1 MSTTKVLLLSN
12 QSDYQML
19 YELLRD
25 ALRTRIED
33 IESSD
38 KNLSHAFYKQF
49 GSEVTTDEIIDFYT
63 VTLHQEM
70 IEKRRYCAKDPV
82 LSDFYFLSRV
92 IGSCCNA
99 REKRNT
105 FNSYFGD
112 FLPDKKFW
120 KDVRFNWINRDETEN
135 ENGYW
140 DVMLKLV
147 LSGNTEKDQ
156 SGLYE
161 TLWGFKV
168 EKLSKLSPEVLLDKF
183 REAAKENIKRY
194 NDEQWKFVDVKK
206 FSPKSYNYKAFEE
219 GNKLFSNLS
228 RCIVQA
234 CRDVKERGG
243 SAIWLKSLDEK
254 IGCENNVDE
263 KNIKSVIEEI
273 GIKKWAGYGPA
284 LTQDFFKDMGFSCF
298 GKADTHLINVL
309 NALSI
314 RFDQEHQEE
323 SIRKFLIKMASEI
336 GSGVTA
342 NHIDKIIWL
351 LRSGRFY
358 KHSPLGH
365 KLDEKGNKNTKKLC
379 RKIFDHIQS
388 SQGR

>member
-1 MSTTKVLLLSN
+1 MTTTNTLILRNKA
-12 QSDYQML
+12 DFKKL

-25 ALRTRIED
+25 ALRKRIRN
-33 IESSD
+33 ISKKD
-38 KNLSHAFYKQF
+38 KKLLNAFYKQF
-49 GSEVTTDEIIDFYT
+49 GPKVTEDEIIDFYT
-63 VTLHQEM
+63 VILHQEM
-70 IEKRRYCAKDPV
+70 IEKRRYCAQDLV
-82 LSDFYFLSRV
+82 LADFYFLSRV

-120 KDVRFNWINRDETEN
+120 KDVHFNWINRDEIEN

-161 TLWGFKV
+161 ILCGFNV
-168 EKLSKLSPEVLLDKF
+168 EKLSKLSPEVLLDQF
-183 REAAKENIKRY
+183 RERAKENIKRY
-194 NDEQWKFVDVKK
+194 NDEQWKSVDVKK
-206 FSPKSYNYKAFEE
+206 FNPKSYNYKAFEE

-228 RCIVQA
+228 HCIVQA
-234 CRDVKERGG
+234 CENVKAKGG
-243 SAIWLKSLDEK
+243 SAIWLNSLDEK
-254 IGCENNVDE
+254 LGCENNINKE
-263 KNIKSVIEEI
+263 NIKSVITEI
-273 GIKKWAGYGPA
+273 GIKHWAGYGPA

-309 NALSI
+309 NALFI
-314 RFDQEHQEE
+314 PLDPEHEEE
-323 SIRKFLIKMASEI
+323 SVHEFLNEMASKL
-336 GSGVTA
+336 GTNVTA
-342 NHIDKIIWL
+342 SHIDKIIWL

-358 KHSPLGH
+358 KHSSLGY
-365 KLDEKGNKNTKKLC
+365 KLDEKGNKNTKELC
-379 RKIFDHIQS
+379 RKIFDKMQTS
-388 SQGR
+388 